1 VITLAVVMILT
12 FLICAGGC
20 AGLYFWLKRTVA
32 NMATRDPVR
41 IRKLTSDIVDI
52 TLPREFIPEVGGS
65 MLGTTYV
72 KYRWCPTGT
81 CTTGDTSELSIIEL
95 ATDDPSTIAGED
107 MNEVLESELRDSD
120 HKYIRKDHE
129 IEIRGQKV
137 KFVFLLEDDDGEAGA
152 ERQPSASNDQATE
165 NSESA
170 NSSGNQD
177 GAKETSS
184 ATSNSTDAEDEAASA
199 INPANSGTKGK
210 PSWLIQGL
218 FRSKHGGCTLTLSLK
233 QDEYDEEKILN
244 MLKSI
249 R

>member
-1 VITLAVVMILT
+1 MITLAVVMVLT

-32 NMATRDPVR
+32 NMATRDPAK
-41 IRKLTSDIVDI
+41 IRKLTSEIVEI
-52 TLPREFIPEVGGS
+52 TIPPEFVPEVGGS

-81 CTTGDTSELSIIEL
+81 CTTGDRSEMSIIEM
-95 ATDDPSTIAGED
+95 ATDDPNATTGD
-107 MNEVLESELRDSD
+107 DLNEILEAELRDSD

-129 IEIRGQKV
+129 LEIRGQKV
-137 KFVFLLEDDDGEAGA
+137 KFVFLLEDDDGVAQR
-152 ERQPSASNDQATE
+152 ERQTAASNDGATE
-165 NSESA
+165 NSEP
-170 NSSGNQD
+170 NESSGNQE

-184 ATSNSTDAEDEAASA
+184 DTQDEPASA
-199 INPANSGTKGK
+199 INPANSGAKEK
-210 PSWLIQGL
+210 HSWLIQGL
-218 FRSKHGGCTLTLSLK
+218 FRSKHGGCTLTLSLR
-233 QDEYDEEKILN
+233 QDEYDEEKIVN